1 MGPNAKSITPA
12 AAVLLLAVAACQSLP
27 GNGDTGSQPATGQ
40 PTNAPSP
47 SPALLASGT
56 FRFPPM
62 DAAVMLDATGEGS
75 NVTGTMTVSR
85 DEGTSFT
92 VDLECALT
100 AEDGRVVI
108 GGDTTES
115 TFDDTPK
122 GTRTAI
128 VLKPGAQVQA
138 VFAWQGTDPAQP
150 SCMAFLEDISAVAVE
165 LAPIE
170 GTVQLGP

>member
-12 AAVLLLAVAACQSLP
+12 AAALLLAVTACQS
-27 GNGDTGSQPATGQ
+27 GNGDTGSQPAIDQ

-62 DAAVMLDATGEGS
+62 DAAVVLDATGEGS
-75 NVTGTMTVSR
+75 NVTGTMTVTR
-85 DEGTSFT
+85 GEGTSFT

-115 TFDDTPK
+115 TFDETPK

-138 VFAWQGTDPAQP
+138 LFAWQGTDPAQP
-150 SCMAFLEDISAVAVE
+150 SCMAFLQDMSAVAVE